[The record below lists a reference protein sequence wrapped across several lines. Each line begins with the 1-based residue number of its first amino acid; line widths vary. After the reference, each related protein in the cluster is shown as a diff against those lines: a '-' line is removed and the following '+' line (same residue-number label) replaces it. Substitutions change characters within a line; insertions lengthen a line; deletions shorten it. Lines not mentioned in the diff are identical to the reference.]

1 VQRKAAAVVDASGQ
15 GTDEVLALE
24 DAIRK
29 VELEAT
35 FAPADTG

>member
-1 VQRKAAAVVDASGQ
+1 MQRKAAAVVDARQ